1 MTTENI
7 VYSFEQWRDIVTPI
21 WNLERTHPNYLLDIY
36 AVFYFAEICDGF
48 MIDRIAKKDG
58 IEYEAKTERA
68 SSIDE
73 LISFKQ
79 KMIELEKKILLLQV
93 IYCPSLPSY
102 YIQDGNELK
111 LRETPIMT
119 PANWLIQYSVV

>member
-1 MTTENI
+1 MTIENI
-7 VYSFEQWRDIVTPI
+7 VDSFEQWKEIVTPI
-21 WNLERTHPNYLLDIY
+21 WNLERNNPNYLLDIY
-36 AVFYFAEICDGF
+36 AVFYFSEICDGF
-48 MIDRIAKKDG
+48 LTNHIAKKDG

-68 SSIDE
+68 SSINE

-79 KMIELEKKILLLQV
+79 KMIELEKKILLYQV

-102 YIQDGNELK
+102 CIQGGNELK
-111 LRETPIMT
+111 LREVPIMT